1 MKALD
6 AISLKFRQILLII
19 QVKDNENHAK
29 GIYVNEAEN
38 NISTI
43 KV

>member
-1 MKALD
+1 MKVLD

-19 QVKDNENHAK
+19 HAKDNKNHAK

-38 NISTI
+38 NIGTI
-43 KV
+43 NV